1 MKTKKLLLIIFLCM
15 VAVANLSAQHKITGK
30 IIDEANNGPIEYA
43 SIRLLTNDSVY
54 VTGTNSDL
62 KGSFHLDN
70 VPSGNYYLT
79 ITFLGYSPGTV
90 SLNGLS
96 KSIDVGE
103 VFMRETTNELE
114 AVTVTASNITSKAD
128 RMIIFVTDNQK
139 ASSTNGINLLNTMN
153 LPNLVI
159 NPLMNEASLMGDGKI
174 QFCINGAN
182 VNLSDIRAI
191 QPGEVIRVEYLDNPG
206 VRYNNADVV
215 INYILKREVTGVAV
229 SMDLTNAVTTSF
241 GDDQVAAKINYKKS
255 EFGIN
260 YSLSYRKPTK
270 VWKDAVQT
278 FNFEDGSKLQRF
290 QDGLPGDITEN
301 RHNIAL
307 NYNLL
312 DEKYYFT
319 ATLRH
324 SILDDDKMARTK
336 QYSANDPGRI
346 TSVYQGT
353 DSRQNLPSLDLYY
366 SRNLKNKQTIIF
378 NLVGTYIK
386 SEIEQK
392 YEELHNDQPVADILS
407 DVEGKKYSIIGEG
420 IYEKGFENGSRF
432 SAGFKHNQSFA
443 DNEYSGNVNS
453 LTKLDQADSYIY
465 TEYAGKKNKFSYTA
479 GVGLSR
485 SWTKQTGEESY
496 THYTFRPKVSLQY
509 NFSGNTFLRLRGEV
523 SNSSPSLSNLS
534 AVDQY
539 VDTLQIIRGN
549 PNLKPNVNYFTSMQ
563 FRWKKGIYGINLD
576 ASYTYVHKP
585 IMEETLREKTSRGD
599 DIFISTYDNHRNWQ
613 KLNSSITLNVGP
625 IKNILTL
632 SLTGGVN
639 RYISNGNNYT
649 HTLTNFYYR
658 AQLMARYKKFM
669 GIFQSGSPYDSLSG
683 ESVNGGERIHLFML
697 SYNTGKV
704 SVGAGMMLPFSDHY
718 KRFGENRNMYSP
730 SKVHMY
736 ANNFSR
742 MLLLKFAWNFNY
754 GRKAKSGNKRINN
767 QDTDSGIILAR

>member
-1 MKTKKLLLIIFLCM
+1 MKTKKLLVIIFLCL
-15 VAVANLSAQHKITGK
+15 VAVTNLYAQHKITGK
-30 IIDEANNGPIEYA
+30 VVDEANNAPIEYA

-62 KGSFHLDN
+62 KGSFQLDN

-90 SLNGLS
+90 SLNGFS

-114 AVTVTASNITSKAD
+114 AVTVTASTVTNKAD
-128 RMIIFVTDNQK
+128 RMIVFVTDNQK
-139 ASSTNGINLLNTMN
+139 ASSTNGLNLLNTMN
-153 LPNLVI
+153 LPHLTV
-159 NPLMNEASLMGDGKI
+159 NPLTNDVSLIGEGKV
-174 QFCINGAN
+174 QFCINGVN
-182 VNLSDIRAI
+182 VNSSDIRAI

-206 VRYNNADVV
+206 LRYNNADVV

-255 EFGIN
+255 EFGVN
-260 YSLSYRKPTK
+260 YSLSYREPTK
-270 VWKDAVQT
+270 VWKDEEQT

-290 QDGLPGDITEN
+290 QSGLPSDITEN

-324 SILDDDKMARTK
+324 SILNDDKMARTK
-336 QYSANDPGRI
+336 QYSANDPGRV

-353 DSRQNLPSLDLYY
+353 DSRQYLPSVDLYY
-366 SRNLKNKQTIIF
+366 SRNLKNKQVVVF

-386 SEIEQK
+386 SDIAQK
-392 YEELHNDQPVADILS
+392 YEELYNDQPVADILS
-407 DVEGKKYSIIGEG
+407 DVEGKKYSVIGEG
-420 IYEKGFENGSRF
+420 IYEKGFENGNRF

-443 DNEYSGNVNS
+443 DNEYLGTVNS

-465 TEYAGKKNKFSYTA
+465 AEYAGKKDKFSYTA
-479 GVGLSR
+479 GVGVSR
-485 SWTKQTGEESY
+485 SWTKQTGEDSY
-496 THYTFRPKVSLQY
+496 THYTFRPKVTLQY
-509 NFSGNTFLRLRGEV
+509 NFSGNTFLRLKGEV
-523 SNSSPSLSNLS
+523 SSSSPSLSSLS
-534 AVDQY
+534 AVNQY
-539 VDTLQIIRGN
+539 IDTLQIRRGN
-549 PNLKPNVNYFTSMQ
+549 PSLKPAVNYITNMQ

-576 ASYTYVHKP
+576 ASYTYIHKP
-585 IMEETLREKTSRGD
+585 IMEETLREDGM
-599 DIFISTYDNHRNWQ
+599 FVNTYDNHKNWQ
-613 KLNSSITLNVGP
+613 KLNSSLTLNVGP
-625 IKNILTL
+625 IKDILTL

-639 RYISNGNNYT
+639 RYISNGNTYT

-658 AQLMARYKKFM
+658 AQLMARYKKVM
-669 GIFQSGSPYDSLSG
+669 GIFQSGSPYDGLWG

-697 SYNTGKV
+697 SYNTGKF

-718 KRFGENRNMYSP
+718 KRFGENRNIYSP
-730 SKVHMY
+730 AKVHTY

-742 MLLLKFAWNFNY
+742 MALLKFSWNFNY
-754 GRKAKSGNKRINN
+754 GRKAKSGSKRINN
-767 QDTDSGIILAR
+767 QDTDSGIILSR